1 MVDTAFISF
10 LTEAELL
17 IFYGWWQLLVC
28 LFAFLGLMG
37 IWWHIGRLQGD
48 FGQVWLAGSV
58 LCWSISGGIDVYF
71 GTQWQAAALAVS
83 TVPETSQSAVYLS
96 GLHSILSLF
105 NSLLILLSLPWFRYL
120 PKVLEPLIRS
130 EYWHW
135 IIGLPFLFSLLPTL
149 RRMFG
154 EGMLIGELDV
164 YYSLLTLGFLGLVLW
179 HSFARRRLPS
189 LAWLTVLCMGITLLA
204 QVLKLSGDASFQL
217 LLSAV
222 FKSALIMLFFALALS
237 WVKELVENVIP
248 SHDQLRLALSRS
260 VQDGKEVR
268 QLTLQGFSGAQERTL
283 LLSPSHYELLLRF
296 AHRRVHDPD
305 GWLEIKPKSESR
317 SGKQYDIQDHNEVKR
332 LLVGILNGLFGKGSW
347 SEQQHFVP
355 LKTTF
360 LESAPDQAR
369 KVRLRIPR
377 ANISLPTT

>member
-1 MVDTAFISF
+1 MVNAAFISF

-48 FGQVWLAGSV
+48 LGQVWLAGSV
-58 LCWSISGGIDVYF
+58 LCWSISGGVDVYF
-71 GTQWQAAALAVS
+71 GTAWQSLALQTEAV
-83 TVPETSQSAVYLS
+83 PAIASQEVTLS
-96 GLHSILSLF
+96 GIHSILSLF

-120 PKVLEPLIRS
+120 PRVLEPLIRS

-135 IIGLPFLFSLLPTL
+135 IIGLPFVFSFLPTL

-179 HSFARRRLPS
+179 QSFARRRLPS
-189 LAWLTVLCMGITLLA
+189 LAWLTVLCIGITVLA
-204 QVLKLSGDASFQL
+204 QVLKLSGAMSSQL
-217 LLSAV
+217 LFSAV

-248 SHDQLRLALSRS
+248 SHDQLRLALHRS
-260 VQDGKEVR
+260 VQNGKEVR
-268 QLTLQGFSGAQERTL
+268 QLTLQGFPGGKERTIQ
-283 LLSPSHYELLLRF
+283 LSPSHYELLLRF

-332 LLVGILNGLFGKGSW
+332 LMVGILNGLFGKGSW